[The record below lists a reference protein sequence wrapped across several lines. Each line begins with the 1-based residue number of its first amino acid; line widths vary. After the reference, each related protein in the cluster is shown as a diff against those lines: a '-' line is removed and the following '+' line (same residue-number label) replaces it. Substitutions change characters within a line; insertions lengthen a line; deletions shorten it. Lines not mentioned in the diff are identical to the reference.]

1 MRIARLTK
9 IIITLLVLTFVGQS
23 VASVSLSCMDTMPG
37 CQENMQG
44 SADCMDMDAPELET
58 ESSEY
63 CADCACSLGSCST
76 ALLSTLVPV
85 FEATTSTALLIGYRG
100 SPERRLIPSLYRP
113 PISR

>member
-1 MRIARLTK
+1 MQIARLTK
-9 IIITLLVLTFVGQS
+9 IIIMLLVLTFVGQS

-37 CQENMQG
+37 CQENMQD
-44 SADCMDMDAPELET
+44 SSDCMDMDAPE
-58 ESSEY
+58 SEY

-85 FEATTSTALLIGYRG
+85 FEPTTSTALLIGYRG
-100 SPERRLIPSLYRP
+100 SPESRLISSLYRP